1 MTAKAAF
8 SAHRIDRNQLKPL
21 RNAVIVSEM
30 NFEERL
36 STGGI
41 VLVKDNGK
49 SSGIRPRWGRVYA
62 VGPEQH
68 DVKVGTWICVEHGR
82 WTRGID
88 IEDENGKQ
96 TLRRVDPKDI
106 MMESDEM
113 PQDVT
118 FSDAIHVEAK
128 PSWMQHNWYGISQT
142 NGLQRS

>member
-1 MTAKAAF
+1 MTKAAF
-8 SAHRIDRNQLKPL
+8 SAHRINRNQLRPL
-21 RNAVIVSEM
+21 KDAVIVSDM

-62 VGPEQH
+62 VGPEQK
-68 DVKVGTWICVEHGR
+68 DIKIGTWICVEHGR

-88 IEDENGKQ
+88 IEDETGKQ

-106 MMESDEM
+106 MMESDEE

-118 FSDAIHVEAK
+118 FSQAIHVEAK
-128 PSWMQHNWYGISQT
+128 PTHMQHN
-142 NGLQRS
+142 